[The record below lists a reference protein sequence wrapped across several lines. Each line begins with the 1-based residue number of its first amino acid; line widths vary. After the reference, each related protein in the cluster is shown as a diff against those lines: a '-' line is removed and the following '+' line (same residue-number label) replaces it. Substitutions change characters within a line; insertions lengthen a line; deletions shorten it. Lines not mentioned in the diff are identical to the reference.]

1 MLLHRES
8 LRSTVPGLVRIL
20 KEVWGD
26 AFVVLSIVISFF
38 KFVSIHT
45 IIERA
50 AKIHN
55 VIPQVVNL

>member
-1 MLLHRES
+1 MASKCNDMLLHRES
-8 LRSTVPGLVRIL
+8 LRSTAPDLVRIP

-50 AKIHN
+50 A
-55 VIPQVVNL
+55 